1 MKHPHR
7 GAGSEARPATPAEI
21 GPASATPAQSNDELE
36 VRIREAAY
44 FRYLARGA
52 EVGHELEDW
61 LQAEA
66 ELLEN
71 GEAPDAS
78 H

>member
-7 GAGSEARPATPAEI
+7 AAAGEARAATPVKSSP
-21 GPASATPAQSNDELE
+21 GPVPAAAPGGELE
-36 VRIREAAY
+36 MRIREAAY
-44 FRYLARGA
+44 FRYLTRGA
-52 EVGHELEDW
+52 EVGHEMEDW

-66 ELLEN
+66 ELLES
-71 GEAPDAS
+71 GQAPDTS